1 MRPCL
6 TLDIV
11 PVITDTEVF
20 IEDGAVST
28 VKGVL
33 FSVCVTE
40 MINLK
45 YQVVETM
52 VLKGIFKNVGLL
64 IDPDRET
71 FPSSVLTDNLSELQL
86 CIAIYGKPETNII
99 ETVCTEYNVTCCRP
113 ELGQSFTK
121 SSSDHRWPK
130 ICSAI
135 HSII

>member
-20 IEDGAVST
+20 IEDSAVST

-71 FPSSVLTDNLSELQL
+71 FPSSVLT
-86 CIAIYGKPETNII
+86 
-99 ETVCTEYNVTCCRP
+99 YN
-113 ELGQSFTK
+113 
-121 SSSDHRWPK
+121 
-130 ICSAI
+130 
-135 HSII
+135 